1 MNLLDGAEAA
11 EQMRSHLADFFGK
24 PVRGLP
30 VSMDFVQAMQFGRT
44 GHDICDDQGAVQAHL
59 SWARMMSKS
68 LDGQAQVWVASP
80 SLTGAMTKHDLVAGS
95 DGYLLEGADE
105 APAPVGLLHFPDPI
119 TGLSDLP
126 IHGIAWDLVG
136 TGEELQLSIT
146 ALTAT
151 AGLIAA
157 LPPLLRPNHQPKS
170 PYAPNAMVIAVP
182 QVSTEIQSF
191 GHHPSWGAAPTSVIV
206 GLLLAFWDLRA
217 VFEHDERTVAQR
229 TGQGTKRRVK
239 FRAVRVIR
247 EAATRHTGTPVPTGD
262 GHHWGEE
269 TLRWSVEERWSWRCP
284 NPRDHRAIIEAGG
297 TCPKVRTLVK
307 GHVNGPRGRALDERR
322 AVRITTVSS
331 KDTMSG

>member
-1 MNLLDGAEAA
+1 MNLQDSAAGA

-24 PVRGLP
+24 PVGGLP
-30 VSMDFVQAMQFGRT
+30 ISMDYVQAMQFGRT
-44 GHDICDDQGAVQAHL
+44 GHDISDNRDAVQAHL
-59 SWARMMSKS
+59 SWISMMSRN
-68 LDGQAQVWVASP
+68 LDGAQVWVASP
-80 SLTGAMTKHDLVAGS
+80 ALTDAMTEHDLVTSS
-95 DGYLLEGADE
+95 DGYLLEGASE
-105 APAPVGLLHFPDPI
+105 APAPVGLLHLPVPI

-126 IHGIAWDLVG
+126 IHGIAWDLAG

-146 ALTAT
+146 ALTET
-151 AGLIAA
+151 AGLAAA
-157 LPPLLRPNHQPKS
+157 LPPLLHPNHQPTS
-170 PYAPNAMVIAVP
+170 PYVPNAMVIAVP
-182 QVSTEIQSF
+182 QVSTKIQSF

-229 TGQGTKRRVK
+229 TGQGRKRRVK

-262 GHHWGEE
+262 GHHWGEA
-269 TLRWSVEERWSWRCP
+269 TLRWPVEERWSWRCP

-297 TCPKVRTLVK
+297 TCPKVRALVK
-307 GHVNGPRGRALDERR
+307 EHVNGPRGRALDERR

-331 KDTMSG
+331 KGATSA